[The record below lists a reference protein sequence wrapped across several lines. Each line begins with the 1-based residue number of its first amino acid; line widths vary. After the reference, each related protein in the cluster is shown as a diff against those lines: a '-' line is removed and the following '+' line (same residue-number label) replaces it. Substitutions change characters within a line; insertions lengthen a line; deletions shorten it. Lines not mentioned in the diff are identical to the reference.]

1 MKKIVFRNGIYTVLR
16 PLYYLCK
23 VFGLASYSYVA
34 DRRNKRVTADYGYWN
49 YMFTVI
55 WLIVL
60 TVGLPA
66 GILTL
71 RSANFDT
78 LTSFIA
84 FNINRILSYTSGI
97 VAVVWVS
104 VVKRRKFLEIL
115 EYISEVDNKIRY
127 TLQEETYM
135 NRNVMFNIFSV
146 IIVVNVIQSTLIL
159 YSIYIFASEPY
170 YIIIIETI
178 SSVADFLNALLL
190 SQFVTLVFMLKQRYS
205 HLNKRLTNWI
215 SVAVSRRICL
225 NEEYIRCRQ
234 FDRAVEQVNATRL
247 FASSV
252 GNIDGTLK
260 QTDIHLLRQIYSK
273 LYDITCLINDTYGV
287 PILANVCW
295 MLTGVVFSLYEALI
309 SFKVWGITDV
319 LYAIT
324 YSMFFFSVTLICHR
338 CTKEASS
345 SSILVQKLLL
355 RGYCR
360 NENVEELKLFSLQLQ
375 VMTIEY
381 TACGFF
387 SLNLSLFASVVSVI
401 VSYIVIMVQIK

>member
-1 MKKIVFRNGIYTVLR
+1 
-16 PLYYLCK
+16 
-23 VFGLASYSYVA
+23 
-34 DRRNKRVTADYGYWN
+34 
-49 YMFTVI
+49 
-55 WLIVL
+55 
-60 TVGLPA
+60 
-66 GILTL
+66 
-71 RSANFDT
+71 
-78 LTSFIA
+78 
-84 FNINRILSYTSGI
+84 
-97 VAVVWVS
+97 
-104 VVKRRKFLEIL
+104 
-115 EYISEVDNKIRY
+115 
-127 TLQEETYM
+127 
-135 NRNVMFNIFSV
+135 
-146 IIVVNVIQSTLIL
+146 
-159 YSIYIFASEPY
+159 
-170 YIIIIETI
+170 
-178 SSVADFLNALLL
+178 
-190 SQFVTLVFMLKQRYS
+190 
-205 HLNKRLTNWI
+205 
-215 SVAVSRRICL
+215 L

-234 FDRAVEQVNATRL
+234 FDRAVEQVNVTRL
-247 FASSV
+247 FVSSV

-260 QTDIHLLRQIYSK
+260 QTDIHLLRQIYSE

-287 PILANVCW
+287 PILATVCW

-360 NENVEELKLFSLQLQ
+360 NENAEELKLFSLQLQ

>member
-1 MKKIVFRNGIYTVLR
+1 
-16 PLYYLCK
+16 
-23 VFGLASYSYVA
+23 
-34 DRRNKRVTADYGYWN
+34 
-49 YMFTVI
+49 VI

-84 FNINRILSYTSGI
+84 FNINRILSYTSSI

-104 VVKRRKFLEIL
+104 VIKRRKFLEIL

-159 YSIYIFASEPY
+159 YSIYIFAREPY

-178 SSVADFLNALLL
+178 SCVADFLNALLL
-190 SQFVTLVFMLKQRYS
+190 SQFVTLIFMVKQRYS
-205 HLNKRLTNWI
+205 HLNKRLNTWI
-215 SVAVSRRICL
+215 CVAVSRRIFL
-225 NEEYIRCRQ
+225 NEEYIMCRH
-234 FDRAVEQVNATRL
+234 FDRAVDQVNITRI
-247 FASSV
+247 FVSSV
-252 GNIDGTLK
+252 GNIEGTLK
-260 QTDIHLLRQIYSK
+260 QTDFLCLRQIYSE
-273 LYDITCLINDTYGV
+273 LYDITCLKNDTYRV
-287 PILANVCW
+287 PILAATCW
-295 MLTGVVFSLYEALI
+295 RLRSLVFTLYETLI
-309 SFKVWGITDV
+309 SFNMFGITNV

-324 YSMFFFSVTLICHR
+324 YSMFFFIVTLICHR
-338 CTKEASS
+338 GTKEASS

-355 RGYCR
+355 EANCR
-360 NENVEELKLFSLQLQ
+360 NESLKELKLFSLQLQ

-401 VSYIVIMVQIK
+401 VSYIVIMVQVT

>member
-1 MKKIVFRNGIYTVLR
+1 
-16 PLYYLCK
+16 
-23 VFGLASYSYVA
+23 
-34 DRRNKRVTADYGYWN
+34 
-49 YMFTVI
+49 MFTVI

-71 RSANFDT
+71 RSDDFDT

-84 FNINRILSYTSGI
+84 FNINRVLSYTSSI
-97 VAVVWVS
+97 VAVFWVS
-104 VVKRRKFLEIL
+104 VIKRRKFLEIL

-178 SSVADFLNALLL
+178 SCVADFLNALLL

-215 SVAVSRRICL
+215 SVDVSRRIFL
-225 NEEYIRCRQ
+225 NEEYIR
-234 FDRAVEQVNATRL
+234 FSEFVRAVEQVNVTRM
-247 FASSV
+247 FVSSV
-252 GNIDGTLK
+252 GNIEGTLK
-260 QTDIHLLRQIYSK
+260 QTDFHWLRQIYSE
-273 LYDITCLINDTYGV
+273 LYDITCLINDSYGV
-287 PILANVCW
+287 PILATMCW
-295 MLTGVVFSLYEALI
+295 MLTAVVFSLYEALVG
-309 SFKVWGITDV
+309 SQMWGITDV

-338 CTKEASS
+338 GTKEASS

-355 RGYCR
+355 EGNCR
-360 NENVEELKLFSLQLQ
+360 NESVEELKLFSLQLQ

-401 VSYIVIMVQIK
+401 VSYIVIMVQVH